1 MIKILVRLDFFYDG
15 EDTIDQFIL
24 MVKSGTSFDD
34 VEEELLKA
42 HKYLC
47 EEDETDLYNIG
58 EAVELFLSHF
68 DNNDKIQVLVDE
80 DVDGKN
86 SNKARYIK
94 RILLS
99 CCYRKCSY

>member
-47 EEDETDLYNIG
+47 EEDETDLYGN
-58 EAVELFLSHF
+58 
-68 DNNDKIQVLVDE
+68 
-80 DVDGKN
+80 
-86 SNKARYIK
+86 
-94 RILLS
+94 
-99 CCYRKCSY
+99 

>member
-47 EEDETDLYNIG
+47 EEDETDLYGN
-58 EAVELFLSHF
+58 LSGRRTGSTA
-68 DNNDKIQVLVDE
+68 KE
-80 DVDGKN
+80 KGTE
-86 SNKARYIK
+86 K
-94 RILLS
+94 REE
-99 CCYRKCSY
+99 RW